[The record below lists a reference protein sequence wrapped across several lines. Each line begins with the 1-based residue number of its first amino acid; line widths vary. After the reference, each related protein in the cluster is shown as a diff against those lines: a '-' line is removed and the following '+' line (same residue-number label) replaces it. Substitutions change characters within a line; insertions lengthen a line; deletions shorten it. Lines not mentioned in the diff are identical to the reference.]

1 MTPTDDLG
9 VVLNA
14 VHGISMEGTINF
26 PTGVQVSPRP
36 SPGSVKP
43 TVLALLRALRGSSR
57 SEQDLTLLT
66 CPFSFSAPR
75 RWRTSL

>member
-26 PTGVQVSPRP
+26 PTGVQGEPPTLPRLGQTHGP
-36 SPGSVKP
+36 
-43 TVLALLRALRGSSR
+43 RALAR
-57 SEQDLTLLT
+57 
-66 CPFSFSAPR
+66 PPR
-75 RWRTSL
+75 KFQI